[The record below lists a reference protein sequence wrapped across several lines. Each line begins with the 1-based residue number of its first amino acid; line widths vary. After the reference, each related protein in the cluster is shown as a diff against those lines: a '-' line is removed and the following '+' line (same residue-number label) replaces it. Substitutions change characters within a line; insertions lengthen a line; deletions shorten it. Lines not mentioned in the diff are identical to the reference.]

1 MYNQVKKLGG
11 EIKYET
17 VIRVNEDKTVVTNKD
32 TYQATSV
39 IIATGVQNRKL
50 NLNSIGWLIQRIRMN
65 ITWLG
70 LPLAFLY
77 TIIISILNKNIIL
90 FVLSILSY
98 FVMILLE
105 YGSTIKLIEKLTETT
120 LKNKIKIL
128 CNTIL
133 ATSISNIGP
142 IYSLVS
148 RKKEKYKTV
157 R

>member
-1 MYNQVKKLGG
+1 
-11 EIKYET
+11 
-17 VIRVNEDKTVVTNKD
+17 
-32 TYQATSV
+32 
-39 IIATGVQNRKL
+39 
-50 NLNSIGWLIQRIRMN
+50 MN

-77 TIIISILNKNIIL
+77 TIIISILNKNIIML
-90 FVLSILSY
+90 ILSIISY

-105 YGSTIKLIEKLTETT
+105 YGSTIKLIEKLTGTT
-120 LKNKIKIL
+120 LKNKIKVL
-128 CNTIL
+128 CSTIL